1 MPAAPLMISTPE
13 SCRKGRRYLLAIIA
27 LGQELRGDD
36 AAGLEAVHRW
46 AAAYPQTASHPGV
59 AVHLAGLPG
68 LGLLDLLAG
77 CTTAILVD
85 AVASGA
91 PAGKLHL
98 LKKDRL
104 ASFAPGSGSAHGW
117 AVAET
122 LALGRQL
129 YPGSLPEDIT
139 LLGIEI
145 ASLELGAGLSADV
158 RQSLEQ
164 AVEIIERLVQ
174 QALGSPSLS

>member
-1 MPAAPLMISTPE
+1 M
-13 SCRKGRRYLLAIIA
+13 LAIIA

-36 AAGLEAVHRW
+36 AAGLEAVRRW
-46 AAAYPQTASHPGV
+46 AAAYPQTADHSSV
-59 AVHLAGLPG
+59 AVHQAGLPG

-77 CTTAILVD
+77 CRAAILVD
-85 AVASGA
+85 AVASGSK
-91 PAGKLHL
+91 PGSLHIL
-98 LKKDRL
+98 REDQL

-129 YPGSLPEDIT
+129 YPDSIPEDIT

-145 ASLELGAGLSADV
+145 ASLELGAGLSAEV

-174 QALGSPSLS
+174 QALGTPSLS

>member
-1 MPAAPLMISTPE
+1 MQRPWLFLYPNVDM
-13 SCRKGRRYLLAIIA
+13 KGRQHLLAIIA

-36 AAGLEAVHRW
+36 AAGLEAVRRW
-46 AAAYPQTASHPGV
+46 AATYPQTAALPGV
-59 AVHLAGLPG
+59 VIHLAGLPG

-77 CTTAILVD
+77 SRSAILVD

-91 PAGKLHL
+91 APGSLHL
-98 LKKDRL
+98 LKEDQL

-122 LALGRQL
+122 LVLGRRL
-129 YPGSLPEDIT
+129 YPDSFPEDIA

-145 ASLELGAGLSADV
+145 ASLEPGAGLSSEV
-158 RQSLEQ
+158 SQSLEQ
-164 AVEIIERLVQ
+164 AVETIERLLN
-174 QALGSPSLS
+174 QALGSQPVC

>member
-1 MPAAPLMISTPE
+1 M
-13 SCRKGRRYLLAIIA
+13 LAIIA

-36 AAGLEAVHRW
+36 AAGLEAVRRW
-46 AAAYPQTASHPGV
+46 AAAYPQTAEHPQV

-68 LGLLDLLAG
+68 LGLLELLAG
-77 CTTAILVD
+77 CKAAILVD
-85 AVASGA
+85 AVASGSQ
-91 PAGKLHL
+91 PGKLHVL
-98 LKKDRL
+98 QEEHL

-129 YPGSLPEDIT
+129 YPDFPEGIA

-145 ASLELGAGLSADV
+145 ASLEPGAGLSSEV
-158 RQSLEQ
+158 NQSLEQ
-164 AVEIIERLVQ
+164 AVETIERLVQ
-174 QALGSPSLS
+174 QALGSQSVS